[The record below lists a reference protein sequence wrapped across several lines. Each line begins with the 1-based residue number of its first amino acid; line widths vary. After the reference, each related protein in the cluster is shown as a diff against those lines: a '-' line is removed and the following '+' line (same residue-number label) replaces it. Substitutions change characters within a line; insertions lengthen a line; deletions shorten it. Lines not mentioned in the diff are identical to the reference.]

1 MSTDPSIP
9 AYVVDKRQKWL
20 VLVTVATSVLLPTI
34 DGSIV
39 NVAFPTLVEELDT
52 TFNVIQWVAL
62 GYLLTIATF
71 TLGMGRLGDVV
82 GKKKIYVYGF
92 GVFTGASLLCGL
104 APQVEWLIT
113 FRVVQ
118 GIGAVMVLAL
128 GSAILVE
135 AFPDHERGK
144 ALGWIVTAVSVGII
158 TGPVLGGILISA
170 WNWRAIF
177 LVNLPVGIV
186 GTWMAIRFVPNT
198 RPIPGQ
204 RFDFLGAL
212 LMALSLF
219 SLSLAL
225 TLGQESGFSSAIV
238 LSGFAIAIGTAIAFV
253 LVELR
258 ADSPMLQLRL
268 FKNPGLTV
276 GVVTG
281 IMTFICLTATFLLLP
296 FYLSEVLGMEVLA
309 MGFLLGVTPLMMGI
323 VSPISGTLSDR
334 TGVRAPAVA
343 GLLILAAVY
352 FAFLSLG
359 VETTWWH
366 FAALSVPYGIGIG
379 LFQSPTNSAIM
390 GSVPAE
396 YMGVAGG
403 LLHLTRLMGQVVGIA
418 VLGSIWAA
426 RVAVANGGTLPAG
439 GATAAPGIAQVAGLH
454 TVFVIAGM
462 IMVVAAA
469 IAGWG
474 LRSER

>member
-1 MSTDPSIP
+1 M
-9 AYVVDKRQKWL
+9 
-20 VLVTVATSVLLPTI
+20 VLATVSTSVLLPTI

-39 NVAFPTLVEELDT
+39 NIAFPTLVRELDT

-71 TLGMGRLGDVV
+71 ILGMGRLGDVV
-82 GKKKIYVYGF
+82 GKKKIYVSGF

-104 APQVEWLIT
+104 APEVEWLIT

-158 TGPVLGGILISA
+158 TGPVLGGILIST
-170 WNWRAIF
+170 WNWRSIF

-186 GTWMAIRFVPNT
+186 GTWMAIRFVPET
-198 RPIPGQ
+198 KPAPGQ
-204 RFDFLGAL
+204 RFDLLGAL
-212 LMALSLF
+212 LMGLSLF
-219 SLSLAL
+219 SLALAL

-238 LSGFAIAIGTAIAFV
+238 LTGFGVAVAAAIAFV
-253 LVELR
+253 FIELR
-258 ADSPMLQLRL
+258 VDSPMIQLRL
-268 FKNPGLTV
+268 FKNPGLSV

-281 IMTFICLTATFLLLP
+281 IMTFICLSATFLLLP
-296 FYLSEVLGMEVLA
+296 FYLSEVLGMDVLA
-309 MGFLLGVTPLMMGI
+309 IGFLLGVTPLMMGI
-323 VSPISGTLSDR
+323 VSPIAGTLSDK
-334 TGVRAPAVA
+334 TGVRTPAVA
-343 GLLILAAVY
+343 GLLILSLVY

-359 VETTWWH
+359 LETTWWH
-366 FAALSVPYGIGIG
+366 FAALAVPYGIGIG
-379 LFQSPTNSAIM
+379 LFQSPTSSAIM
-390 GSVPAE
+390 GGVPAE

-426 RVAVANGGTLPAG
+426 RIASASGGSLPEG
-439 GATAAPGIAQVAGLH
+439 GATAAPPIAQVAGLH
-454 TVFVIAGM
+454 TVFVISGV
-462 IMVVAAA
+462 ITLTAAV
-469 IAGWG
+469 IAAWG
-474 LRSER
+474 LRRQS

>member
-1 MSTDPSIP
+1 MNTDPSIP
-9 AYVVDKRQKWL
+9 TSVVDNRQKWL

-39 NVAFPTLVEELDT
+39 NVAFPTLVQELDT
-52 TFNVIQWVAL
+52 TFNIIQWVAL

-92 GVFTGASLLCGL
+92 GVFTAASLLCGL

-186 GTWMAIRFVPNT
+186 GTWMAIRFVPDT
-198 RPIPGQ
+198 RPAPGQ
-204 RFDFLGAL
+204 KFDLLGAL
-212 LMALSLF
+212 LMGLSLF

-225 TLGQESGFSSAIV
+225 TLGQESGFSSSLV
-238 LSGFAIAIGTAIAFV
+238 LSGFGVAIATAIAFV
-253 LVELR
+253 IVELR

-309 MGFLLGVTPLMMGI
+309 MGFLLGVTPLMMGV

-334 TGVRAPAVA
+334 SGVRAPAVA
-343 GLLILAAVY
+343 GLLILSAVY
-352 FAFLSLG
+352 FAFLSLD
-359 VETTWWH
+359 VDTAWWH
-366 FAALSVPYGIGIG
+366 FAALAVPYGIGIG

-439 GATAAPGIAQVAGLH
+439 GATAAPGPAQVAGLH
-454 TVFVIAGM
+454 TVFIIAGV

>member
-1 MSTDPSIP
+1 M
-9 AYVVDKRQKWL
+9 

-39 NVAFPTLVEELDT
+39 NVAFPTLVRELDT

-82 GKKKIYVYGF
+82 GKKKIYVAGF

-104 APQVEWLIT
+104 APEVEWLIT

-135 AFPDHERGK
+135 AFPARERGK

-186 GTWMAIRFVPNT
+186 GTWMAIRFVPDT
-198 RPIPGQ
+198 RPAPGQ
-204 RFDFLGAL
+204 RFDFLGAF
-212 LMALSLF
+212 LMGLSLF

-225 TLGQESGFSSAIV
+225 TLGQESGFTSSLV
-238 LSGFAIAIGTAIAFV
+238 MLGFGVAVATAIAFV
-253 LVELR
+253 FVEIHV
-258 ADSPMLQLRL
+258 DSPMIQLRL

-296 FYLSEVLGMEVLA
+296 FYLSDVLGMEVLA

-323 VSPISGTLSDR
+323 VSPISGALSDR
-334 TGVRAPAVA
+334 TGARTPAVA
-343 GLLILAAVY
+343 GLLVLSAVY

-359 VETTWWH
+359 AETSWWH
-366 FAALSVPYGIGIG
+366 FAALAVPYGIGIG

-426 RVAVANGGTLPAG
+426 RVAVAGGGALPEG
-439 GATAAPGIAQVAGLH
+439 GATAAPAAAQVAGLH
-454 TVFVIAGM
+454 TVFVIAGVIM
-462 IMVVAAA
+462 IAAAA

-474 LRSER
+474 LRPKR

>member
-1 MSTDPSIP
+1 M
-9 AYVVDKRQKWL
+9 
-20 VLVTVATSVLLPTI
+20 VLATVSTSVLLPTI

-39 NVAFPTLVEELDT
+39 NVAFPTLVQELDT
-52 TFNVIQWVAL
+52 TFNVIQWVSL

-82 GKKKIYVYGF
+82 GKKRIYVSGF

-118 GIGAVMVLAL
+118 GIGAVMLLAL
-128 GSAILVE
+128 GTAILVE

-158 TGPVLGGILISA
+158 IGPVLGGILISA

-177 LVNLPVGIV
+177 LVNLPVGV
-186 GTWMAIRFVPNT
+186 FGTWMAIRFVPNT
-198 RPIPGQ
+198 KPTPGQ
-204 RFDFLGAL
+204 RFDLLGAL
-212 LMALSLF
+212 LMGLSLF

-225 TLGQESGFSSAIV
+225 TLGQESGFSSPVV
-238 LSGFAIAIGTAIAFV
+238 LSGFAVAAAAALAFV
-253 LVELR
+253 VVELR
-258 ADSPMLQLRL
+258 VDSPMIQLRL
-268 FKNPGLTV
+268 FQNPGLTV

-281 IMTFICLTATFLLLP
+281 IMTFICLSATFLLLP

-309 MGFLLGVTPLMMGI
+309 MGFLLGVTPVMMGV

-334 TGVRAPAVA
+334 VGVRAPAVV
-343 GLLILAAVY
+343 GLLILSSVY
-352 FAFLSLG
+352 FAFLTLG
-359 VETTWWH
+359 VDSEWWH
-366 FAALSVPYGIGIG
+366 FAALAVPYGVGIG

-390 GSVPAE
+390 GSVPSE

-403 LLHLTRLMGQVVGIA
+403 LLHLTRLMGQIVGIA

-426 RVAVANGGTLPAG
+426 RIAAVSGGPLPEG
-439 GATAAPGIAQVAGLH
+439 GATDAPAAAQVAGLH
-454 TVFVIAGM
+454 TVFVISAA
-462 IMVVAAA
+462 ITLAAAA
-469 IAGWG
+469 IAAWG
-474 LRSER
+474 LRRQN